1 MTMTLAHNSELLA
14 EVIDL
19 IFPDALPTPAEL
31 EARYPPRD
39 LPQGAMVTRV
49 GPSPTGMMHIGTLY
63 VGLLSERFAQQSGGV
78 FFLRVEDTDKKR
90 EVEGA
95 TDFISNAF
103 EHYGVVVN
111 EGRDVQG
118 VEHGAYGPYTQSAR
132 MSLYQTY
139 VRHLMSEGKA
149 YPCFCSPEE
158 LDELRTR
165 QQLRNVAPGYYGD
178 WAIWRHKSL
187 NEALEALKAG
197 KPYVIRFRSPG
208 NPAEKVAVTDLI
220 FGERTFPESD
230 QDIVIMKSD
239 RLPTYHL
246 AHAVD
251 DHLMRTTHV
260 IRGDEWLAS
269 LPTHLQLFQA
279 LGWTPPTYAHIA
291 PINKLDGS
299 SKRKLSKRK
308 DPEASVIYFMDHGYP
323 TAALIEYLLNLA
335 NSNFEDWRKENPT
348 ADYRS
353 FPLSFERLAKSNGP
367 LFDFTKLDNISRDIV
382 ARLSAEEVY
391 AQIVEWATTHDAPF
405 AEVLEAEKAYA
416 IAILSIER
424 GGPNARKDIAKWQ
437 DAKALMAPFFDT
449 EFTSTAEDTLSALGN
464 RTAEEVREIVSD
476 FLGVY
481 DETDSKEAWFDKV
494 KTIARDRGF
503 AEKAGDYKRNPE
515 LYKGTVADVAKIFRV
530 LLLGQPQTPDLHEV
544 MAAMG
549 RDRVIKRLTR
559 V

>member
-1 MTMTLAHNSELLA
+1 MTHAPHAELLS

-78 FFLRVEDTDKKR
+78 FFLRIEDTDKKR

-95 TDFISNAF
+95 TDFISSAF
-103 EHYGVVVN
+103 EHFGVVVN

-132 MSLYQTY
+132 MSLYQAY
-139 VRHLMSEGKA
+139 VRHLMQQGKA

-165 QQLRNVAPGYYGD
+165 QQLRSVAPGYYGD
-178 WAIWRHKSL
+178 WAIWRHKPL
-187 NEALEALKAG
+187 EEALEALKAG

-269 LPTHLQLFQA
+269 LPTHLQLFQS

-323 TAALIEYLLNLA
+323 PAALIEYLLNLA

-391 AQIVEWATTHDAPF
+391 AQIVEWAKQHDAPF
-405 AEVLEAEKAYA
+405 AAVLEAEKAYA

-437 DAKALMAPFFDT
+437 DARALMAPFFDS
-449 EFTSTAEDTLSALGN
+449 EFTSTAEDALSVLGN

-476 FLGVY
+476 FMGVY
-481 DETDSKEAWFDKV
+481 DEADSKEAWFDKV